1 MIVAD
6 KPLNLETSPDIKP
19 SNFRIKASKKAFE
32 ILSAGLYSDKVKAII
47 RELST
52 NAMDS
57 HVAAGKA
64 NEPFEIH
71 LPNNMEPH
79 FSVRDNGVG
88 LSPVQI
94 STIYTTYFESDK
106 TNTNSMTGCLGLG
119 SKSPFSYT
127 DQFTVES
134 RFDGIKTTY
143 TAHMDADGLPAIAK
157 LGECP
162 TTECNGVEIKF
173 AVKPDDFYEFQRK
186 ASDVLRWFVVL
197 PTVKGV
203 RDFELEPR
211 EYMRKTE
218 KYGLSKSRIYDK
230 SCVVMGNVAY
240 QVSAGDIRSANVQ
253 LTELERKVLE
263 WGCDLFVP
271 IGALD
276 ITANREKVSYDPTS
290 VAALKDCLVSAVEDI
305 KQEVENII
313 TNAPTLWQ
321 ARKALHDAQHS
332 ILGQVR
338 NLMDVTWKGQK
349 ITSFINVKKS
359 STPPEC
365 QCLKQRNTKFKKSFT
380 DTIHADNIPVVINDL
395 QHGGYV
401 RVINWL
407 NENQHQECYL
417 LSGVQQPFLDE
428 TGIEEVA
435 VRTSKLPKPERGARA
450 AVPRRPG
457 MVKAKLNQFKEEC
470 RSNVCA
476 DYWKPADVDLS
487 EGGIY
492 VEITYFRYKK
502 TNSGEET
509 SHPQDLRRV
518 VELFRQLGYEEKI
531 YGIRPGDVK
540 ALDKHEGW
548 VSLDAFVE
556 AVLDEN
562 DDLIDKV
569 QMIEQWN
576 NLSNSGHTSC
586 FFKHI
591 SELDQQSLFGQFLV
605 KAKKANESVNDEKA
619 KAYSALTTLTNR
631 VLPENTHAGDLDGL
645 RDKVYNKYPLLQY
658 IDWYRTERDGMKQSV
673 IAYVKALDAV

>member
-6 KPLNLETSPDIKP
+6 KPLDLQTSPGIQ
-19 SNFRIKASKKAFE
+19 SNNFRIKASKKAFE
-32 ILSAGLYSDKVKAII
+32 ILSSGLYSDKVKAII

-57 HVAAGKA
+57 HVAAGKGDL
-64 NEPFEIH
+64 PIEIH
-71 LPNNMEPH
+71 LPNNLEPF
-79 FSVRDNGVG
+79 FSVKDNGVG
-88 LSPVQI
+88 LSEVQI
-94 STIYTTYFESDK
+94 NTVYTTYFESDK
-106 TNTNSMTGCLGLG
+106 TQSNALTGCLGLG

-127 DQFTVES
+127 DQFQVES
-134 RFDGIKTTY
+134 RFDGVKYTY

-157 LGECP
+157 LGQCP
-162 TTECNGVEIKF
+162 TKECNGVEVKF
-173 AVKPDDFYEFQRK
+173 AVKPGDFYEFQRK
-186 ASDVLRWFVVL
+186 AADVLRWFTVTPKVV
-197 PTVKGV
+197 GV
-203 RDFELEPR
+203 RDFELDTR
-211 EYMRKTE
+211 DYMRKTAQ
-218 KYGLSKSRIYDK
+218 YGLTKNRHYESYVI
-230 SCVVMGNVAY
+230 MGNVAY
-240 QVSAGDIRSANVQ
+240 QVHANDIRSGQVT

-276 ITANREKVSYDPTS
+276 ITANREKVSYDAAS
-290 VAALKDCLVSAVEDI
+290 VAALKACLSAAVDDI
-305 KQEVENII
+305 RQEVENII

-338 NLMDVTWKGQK
+338 NLMDVTWQGQK

-365 QCLKQRNTKFKKSFT
+365 QCLKMRHTKFKKSFT

-407 NENQHQECYL
+407 NANNHDTCYL

-428 TGIEEVA
+428 SGIGEVA
-435 VRTSKLPKPERGARA
+435 VRTSTLPKPERGQRV

-457 MVKAKLNQFKEEC
+457 VVKAKLNEYKEDC
-470 RSNVCA
+470 HSNLCA

-502 TNSGEET
+502 PNSGEES
-509 SHPQDLRRV
+509 SHPSDLRQV

-562 DDLIDKV
+562 DNLLEKV
-569 QMIEQWN
+569 QAIEEWD
-576 NLSNSGHTSC
+576 NLSQSGHTSC

-591 SELDQQSLFGQFLV
+591 SELDATSMFGQFLI
-605 KAKKANESVNDEKA
+605 KAKAANDAVNDEKA
-619 KAYSALTTLTNR
+619 RAYARLTNITHR
-631 VLPENTHAGDLDGL
+631 TLPENKHANDLDNL
-645 RDKVYNKYPLLQY
+645 RDKVYEKYPLLQY
-658 IDWYRTERDGMKQSV
+658 LNWYSSDSATMKKGVIDY
-673 IAYVKALDAV
+673 IKAIDA